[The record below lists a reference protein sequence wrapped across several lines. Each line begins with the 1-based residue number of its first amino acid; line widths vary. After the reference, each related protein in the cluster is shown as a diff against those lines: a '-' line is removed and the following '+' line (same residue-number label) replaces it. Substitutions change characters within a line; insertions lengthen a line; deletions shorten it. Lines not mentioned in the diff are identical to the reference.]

1 MTQSRTMSLLESVVN
16 VVFGYMV
23 AICAQVVIF
32 PLYGIHT
39 DTETHLKIGA
49 LFTVVSL
56 VRGYLIRRFFNGW
69 RR

>member
-1 MTQSRTMSLLESVVN
+1 MTQSRAMSLLESVAN
-16 VVFGYMV
+16 VAIGYMV

-32 PLYGIHT
+32 PIYDIHA

-56 VRGYLIRRFFNGW
+56 ARGYLLRRLFNRW
-69 RR
+69 RG